1 MPKLPIKTLTI
12 TYICTQAL
20 CAGFILFH
28 AHLLPDMVSSH
39 FDIAGQ
45 ANASMQR
52 EQFIYTYLVL
62 LLLTPGLVAL
72 QPIVINRLPKR
83 MVKLSDGD
91 QSVEVEK
98 VDHKVKTLQ
107 VFFLVFAIKL
117 TCFLGSV
124 YWLVVR
130 ANLTDPPM
138 ISMPQLTIVTSIFLL
153 LVVFWSM
160 WFRAYSKRTK

>member
-1 MPKLPIKTLTI
+1 
-12 TYICTQAL
+12 
-20 CAGFILFH
+20 
-28 AHLLPDMVSSH
+28 
-39 FDIAGQ
+39 
-45 ANASMQR
+45 MQR

-91 QSVEVEK
+91 QSVEVET

-138 ISMPQLTIVTSIFLL
+138 ISMPQLMIVTSIFLL